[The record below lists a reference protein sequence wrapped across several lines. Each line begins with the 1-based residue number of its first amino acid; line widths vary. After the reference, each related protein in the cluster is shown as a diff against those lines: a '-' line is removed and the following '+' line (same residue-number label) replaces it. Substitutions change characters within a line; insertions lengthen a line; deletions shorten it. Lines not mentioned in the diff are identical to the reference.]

1 MKIKHIFIF
10 ILTLCVVLAGCTN
23 EKGQNK
29 EQNENNR
36 QKVINKNFKFLCSK
50 SD

>member
-1 MKIKHIFIF
+1 MKIKHIFVI

-29 EQNENNR
+29 EQNEK
-36 QKVINKNFKFLCSK
+36 QPTKVINKNFKFLLQQV
-50 SD
+50 